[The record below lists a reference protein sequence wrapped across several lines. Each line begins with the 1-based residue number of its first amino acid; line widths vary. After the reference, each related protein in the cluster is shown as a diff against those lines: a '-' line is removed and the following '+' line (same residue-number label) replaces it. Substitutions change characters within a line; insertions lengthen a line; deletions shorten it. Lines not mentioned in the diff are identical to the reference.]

1 MQSNG
6 YLLPANGATNHAH
19 ARSGDG
25 RGSDEKA
32 KPTNRVRLNGNI
44 VRRKPGKRI
53 REYWDIDLPGFGL
66 RVNPGG
72 RRTWFV
78 LFRQRG
84 KLRRV
89 SLGTSRDISPA
100 TARRLARAKL
110 AEVAL
115 DGLPT
120 RKKARVAQKSDAP
133 LLRDYAERFWAD
145 YSRHWKPSTRKRNES
160 AIFKEILGAFGD
172 RRVDELAKGD
182 ILFWR
187 DSFVERP
194 GVFNRTLPVFSVM
207 MGYAER
213 LGLRPRGSNPCK
225 GTPRYKRKPMERF
238 LANHEYAR
246 LATALRDYE
255 AEQPLYVAAIRLL
268 IFTGARCGEIEQL
281 RWEWVQEPRL
291 MLPDSKTGAKI
302 IYLNR
307 QAIDLIAALPN
318 REPTG
323 LLFPSFRNP
332 DKPISLGIHWSKI
345 RNRAALPDVRLH
357 DLRHSFASV
366 AIRDNISLMVIGK
379 LLGHALAETTTRY
392 AHLSEEIVADAAE
405 RVSGSIARLIG
416 AGQ

>member
-1 MQSNG
+1 MQANG
-6 YLLPANGATNHAH
+6 YLLPANEAPNHC
-19 ARSGDG
+19 RSKAGEG
-25 RGSDEKA
+25 RGRGEKA
-32 KPTNRVRLNGNI
+32 GPSNRVRLNGNI
-44 VRRKPGKRI
+44 ARRKPGKTL

-89 SLGTSRDISPA
+89 SLGTSRQITVA
-100 TARRLARAKL
+100 KARTLARAKL
-110 AEVAL
+110 ANAAL

-120 RKKARVAQKSDAP
+120 RKNARAAQKSDASF
-133 LLRDYAERFWAD
+133 LRDYATRFWAD
-145 YSRHWKPSTRKRNES
+145 YARHWKPSTAKRNKS
-160 AIFKEILGAFGD
+160 AIKEILGAFGD
-172 RRVDELAKGD
+172 RRIDTLAKSD

-187 DSFVERP
+187 DGFASRP
-194 GVFNRTLPVFSVM
+194 GVFNRTLPVLSVM
-207 MGYAER
+207 MVYAER

-238 LANHEYAR
+238 LSAHEYAR

-255 AEQPLYVAAIRLL
+255 AEQPLYVHAIRLL
-268 IFTGARCGEIEQL
+268 IYTGARCGEIEKL

-302 IYLNR
+302 VYLNR
-307 QAIDLIAALPN
+307 QAVDVIAGLPN
-318 REPTG
+318 RKPTG
-323 LLFPSFRNP
+323 LLFPSVRNP
-332 DKPISLGIHWSKI
+332 DKPIALGMHWHRI

-379 LLGHALAETTTRY
+379 LLGHALAETTTKY
-392 AHLSEEIVADAAE
+392 AHLSDEIVADAAE

-416 AGQ
+416 VGL

>member
-1 MQSNG
+1 MDRNG
-6 YLLPANGATNHAH
+6 HVLPQKSSPNHALS
-19 ARSGDG
+19 AVPR
-25 RGSDEKA
+25 RREDEQSIQH
-32 KPTNRVRLNGNI
+32 VRLNGNI
-44 VRRKPGKRI
+44 VRRRPSKRMI
-53 REYWDIDLPGFGL
+53 EYWDSELPGFGL
-66 RVNPGG
+66 RVHPSG

-78 LFRQRG
+78 MFRQRG
-84 KLRRV
+84 KQRRV
-89 SLGTSRDISPA
+89 SLGKSRDITA
-100 TARRLARAKL
+100 VEARRLAREKL

-115 DGLPT
+115 DGLPS
-120 RKKARVAQKSDAP
+120 RKTKKSGAKEAP
-133 LLRDYAERFWAD
+133 LMRDYAARFWAD

-172 RRVDELAKGD
+172 KRIDELAKGD

-194 GVFNRTLPVFSVM
+194 GVFNRTLPVLSVM

-213 LGLRPRGSNPCK
+213 LGMRPRGSNPCK

-238 LANHEYAR
+238 LERCEYAR

-307 QAIDLIAALPN
+307 QAVDVISSLPD
-318 REPTG
+318 RAPSG
-323 LLFPSFRNP
+323 LLFPSVRNP
-332 DKPISLGIHWSKI
+332 EKPIKLSMHWSKI

-379 LLGHALAETTTRY
+379 LLGHALAETTTKY
-392 AHLSEEIVADAAE
+392 AHLSDDIVADAAE

-416 AGQ
+416 VGQ

>member
-1 MQSNG
+1 MQANG
-6 YLLPANGATNHAH
+6 YLLPANEVSNHSAN
-19 ARSGDG
+19 RLCEG
-25 RGSDEKA
+25 RGSGNELE
-32 KPTNRVRLNGNI
+32 PTNCVRLNGNI
-44 VRRKPGKRI
+44 VRRKPGKTI
-53 REYWDIDLPGFGL
+53 REFWDTDLPGFGL

-89 SLGTSRDISPA
+89 SLGASSEITPVEARR
-100 TARRLARAKL
+100 TARVKL

-120 RKKARVAQKSDAP
+120 RKKARAAQKSDAP
-133 LLRDYAERFWAD
+133 LLRDYAVRFWAD
-145 YSRHWKPSTRKRNES
+145 YARHWKPSTRNRNEK
-160 AIFKEILGAFGD
+160 AIFKEILGAFGE
-172 RRVDELAKGD
+172 RRIDGLTKGD

-213 LGLRPRGSNPCK
+213 LGLRLRGSNPCK
-225 GTPRYKRKPMERF
+225 GTPRYKRKPMERY
-238 LANHEYAR
+238 LSSHEYAR
-246 LATALRDYE
+246 LATVLRDYE
-255 AEQPLYVAAIRLL
+255 AEHPLYVHAIRLL
-268 IFTGARCGEIEQL
+268 IYTGARCGEIVNL

-302 IYLNR
+302 VYLNR
-307 QAIDLIAALPN
+307 QAMEVIGAIPD
-318 REPTG
+318 RRVTG
-323 LLFPSFRNP
+323 LLFPSFR
-332 DKPISLGIHWSKI
+332 DSEKPIALGMHWPRI
-345 RNRAALPDVRLH
+345 RSQAALPDVRLH

-379 LLGHALAETTTRY
+379 LLGHALAETTTKY
-392 AHLSEEIVADAAE
+392 AHLSDDIVADAAE
-405 RVSGSIARLIG
+405 RVSGSIAHLIG
-416 AGQ
+416 LGL

>member
-1 MQSNG
+1 MQANG
-6 YLLPANGATNHAH
+6 YLLPANGATNHAQ

-25 RGSDEKA
+25 RRSGEKA
-32 KPTNRVRLNGNI
+32 KPSNRVWLNGNI
-44 VRRKPGKRI
+44 VRRKPRKRI

-84 KLRRV
+84 KLLRV

-120 RKKARVAQKSDAP
+120 GKKARAAQKSDAP

-160 AIFKEILGAFGD
+160 AIFKEILGAFGN
-172 RRVDELAKGD
+172 RRINDLAKGD

-187 DSFVERP
+187 DSFVEQP

-255 AEQPLYVAAIRLL
+255 TEQPLYVAAIRLL
-268 IFTGARCGEIEQL
+268 IFTGARCGEIE
-281 RWEWVQEPRL
+281 
-291 MLPDSKTGAKI
+291 
-302 IYLNR
+302 
-307 QAIDLIAALPN
+307 
-318 REPTG
+318 
-323 LLFPSFRNP
+323 
-332 DKPISLGIHWSKI
+332 
-345 RNRAALPDVRLH
+345 
-357 DLRHSFASV
+357 
-366 AIRDNISLMVIGK
+366 
-379 LLGHALAETTTRY
+379 
-392 AHLSEEIVADAAE
+392 
-405 RVSGSIARLIG
+405 
-416 AGQ
+416 

>member
-1 MQSNG
+1 MQENG
-6 YLLPANGATNHAH
+6 YLLPVNGAPNHLQ
-19 ARSGDG
+19 ARSGDR
-25 RGSDEKA
+25 RGSGEKA

-44 VRRKPGKRI
+44 ARRKPGKRI

-89 SLGTSRDISPA
+89 SLGTLKDITPA
-100 TARRLARAKL
+100 RARRLARAKL

-120 RKKARVAQKSDAP
+120 RKKARTAQESLAP

-160 AIFKEILGAFGD
+160 AIFKEILSAFGD
-172 RRVDELAKGD
+172 RRIDELAKGD

-207 MGYAER
+207 MSYAER

-225 GTPRYKRKPMERF
+225 GTPRYKRKTMERF
-238 LANHEYAR
+238 LDNYEYAR
-246 LATALRDYE
+246 LATSLRDYE

-291 MLPDSKTGAKI
+291 MLSDSKTGAKI

-307 QAIDLIAALPN
+307 QAMDVISSLPD
-318 REPTG
+318 RTPSG
-323 LLFPSFRNP
+323 LLFPSVRNP
-332 DKPISLGIHWSKI
+332 EKPITLSMHWSKI

-379 LLGHALAETTTRY
+379 LLGHALAETTTKY
-392 AHLSEEIVADAAE
+392 AHLSDDIVADAAE

-416 AGQ
+416 VDQ

>member
-1 MQSNG
+1 MQANG
-6 YLLPANGATNHAH
+6 HLLPANGATNHLPAQ
-19 ARSGDG
+19 SGAG

-32 KPTNRVRLNGNI
+32 KPSNRVRLNGNI

-89 SLGTSRDISPA
+89 WLGTSRDISPA
-100 TARRLARAKL
+100 TARCLARAKL

-120 RKKARVAQKSDAP
+120 RKKARAAQKSDAP

-172 RRVDELAKGD
+172 RRIDELAKGD

-194 GVFNRTLPVFSVM
+194 GVFNHTLPVF
-207 MGYAER
+207 
-213 LGLRPRGSNPCK
+213 
-225 GTPRYKRKPMERF
+225 
-238 LANHEYAR
+238 
-246 LATALRDYE
+246 
-255 AEQPLYVAAIRLL
+255 
-268 IFTGARCGEIEQL
+268 
-281 RWEWVQEPRL
+281 
-291 MLPDSKTGAKI
+291 
-302 IYLNR
+302 
-307 QAIDLIAALPN
+307 
-318 REPTG
+318 
-323 LLFPSFRNP
+323 
-332 DKPISLGIHWSKI
+332 
-345 RNRAALPDVRLH
+345 
-357 DLRHSFASV
+357 
-366 AIRDNISLMVIGK
+366 
-379 LLGHALAETTTRY
+379 
-392 AHLSEEIVADAAE
+392 ADAAE

-416 AGQ
+416 VGQ

>member
-1 MQSNG
+1 MQANG
-6 YLLPANGATNHAH
+6 YLLPANEAANHRRT
-19 ARSGDG
+19 RSGEW
-25 RGSDEKA
+25 RGSGEKA
-32 KPTNRVRLNGNI
+32 KPSNRVRLNGNI
-44 VRRKPGKRI
+44 ARRKPGKRI
-53 REYWDIDLPGFGL
+53 CEYWDIDLPGFGL

-89 SLGTSRDISPA
+89 SLGTSKDITPA

-120 RKKARVAQKSDAP
+120 RKKARAAQKSSAP
-133 LLRDYAERFWAD
+133 LIRDYAERFWAD

-172 RRVDELAKGD
+172 KRIDELAKGD

-194 GVFNRTLPVFSVM
+194 GVFNRTLPVLSVM

-238 LANHEYAR
+238 LDSNEYAR

-307 QAIDLIAALPN
+307 QATDVIAGLQN
-318 REPTG
+318 RTPRG
-323 LLFPSFRNP
+323 LLFPSVRNP
-332 DKPISLGIHWSKI
+332 EKPIKLSMHWPKI

-379 LLGHALAETTTRY
+379 LLGHALAETTTKY
-392 AHLSEEIVADAAE
+392 AHLSDDIVADAAE

-416 AGQ
+416 LDR

>member
-1 MQSNG
+1 MHANG
-6 YLLPANGATNHAH
+6 YLLPANGARNHAQ
-19 ARSGDG
+19 ARSSDG
-25 RGSDEKA
+25 RRSGEKA
-32 KPTNRVRLNGNI
+32 KPSNRVWLNGNI

-72 RRTWFV
+72 RRTGFV

-89 SLGTSRDISPA
+89 SLGTPRDISPA

-120 RKKARVAQKSDAP
+120 RKKARAAQKSDAP

-160 AIFKEILGAFGD
+160 AIFKEILGAFGN
-172 RRVDELAKGD
+172 RRINDLAKGD

-213 LGLRPRGSNPCK
+213 LGLRARGSNPCK

-255 AEQPLYVAAIRLL
+255 TEQPLYVAAIRIL
-268 IFTGARCGEIEQL
+268 IFTGARCGEIEQP
-281 RWEWVQEPRL
+281 RWE
-291 MLPDSKTGAKI
+291 
-302 IYLNR
+302 
-307 QAIDLIAALPN
+307 
-318 REPTG
+318 
-323 LLFPSFRNP
+323 
-332 DKPISLGIHWSKI
+332 
-345 RNRAALPDVRLH
+345 
-357 DLRHSFASV
+357 
-366 AIRDNISLMVIGK
+366 
-379 LLGHALAETTTRY
+379 
-392 AHLSEEIVADAAE
+392 
-405 RVSGSIARLIG
+405 
-416 AGQ
+416 